1 MQKGTPVFHNN
12 GITYYVKPANLM
24 QKPVLFQPK
33 QSVPDGI
40 LLSRNPVIFDKLVY
54 LPVEN
59 RHKDGDKW
67 LIETTVYSIDPETQT
82 VKDSLIF
89 GETGSSFSI
98 SKIVAG
104 EHLWLIGV
112 KDSLVTIVSTNAEL
126 SKKTE
131 HNTGIKAETLLYAAQ
146 YQDKLRIVSYYPGTG
161 ILLYDLKTDTWQPE
175 RKRFLGKSYDN
186 ICQENTN
193 LWFFNCEKES
203 VSARVYDL
211 SKFDAPVRNEVINTA
226 VPTDQFGNKPARF
239 VATTSHLYLGFSDLD
254 PQGGYKSRLISYDL
268 NDKSIQSRDR
278 EGSQSFDVIEI
289 KGKTHIFAQTL
300 HGDKVTLYMAQLNP
314 DLSEG
319 SAIIDFGLGDLNLV
333 SKITALDDNRVI
345 LIGSS
350 LLPTGKKKLIEAEGK
365 QIETDETISQLF
377 YSVHQMQ

>member
-1 MQKGTPVFHNN
+1 
-12 GITYYVKPANLM
+12 
-24 QKPVLFQPK
+24 
-33 QSVPDGI
+33 
-40 LLSRNPVIFDKLVY
+40 
-54 LPVEN
+54 
-59 RHKDGDKW
+59 
-67 LIETTVYSIDPETQT
+67 
-82 VKDSLIF
+82 
-89 GETGSSFSI
+89 
-98 SKIVAG
+98 
-104 EHLWLIGV
+104 
-112 KDSLVTIVSTNAEL
+112 
-126 SKKTE
+126 
-131 HNTGIKAETLLYAAQ
+131 
-146 YQDKLRIVSYYPGTG
+146 
-161 ILLYDLKTDTWQPE
+161 
-175 RKRFLGKSYDN
+175 
-186 ICQENTN
+186 
-193 LWFFNCEKES
+193 
-203 VSARVYDL
+203 
-211 SKFDAPVRNEVINTA
+211 
-226 VPTDQFGNKPARF
+226 
-239 VATTSHLYLGFSDLD
+239 
-254 PQGGYKSRLISYDL
+254 L